1 MLKTF
6 VKFLK
11 FCGKRNKK
19 LFIISL
25 IVSLLFAMF
34 DVIKFACIY
43 IAIDSFLKGTLNN
56 NVILEILG
64 LLGVS
69 IIGMAI
75 CKYISTLLQCIAGYT
90 TGANKRIEIAEHL
103 RYMSMGYYNENSL
116 GYITGVT
123 TNAMEN
129 FSDVATRVVM
139 MVSDGFLQ
147 TIVITLML
155 FFMDYRIA
163 LIVVGVIILFLIIQI
178 LHQKEGRKLSPYKD
192 KADNHLI
199 EDVLEFSEGI
209 SEVKSYNLV
218 KDAKSKIY
226 SSIEDN
232 KNINTKMEFK
242 FGAFDIFEGGIMKL
256 GTVLICIISTLLY
269 FNGSLPLANTLVIIL
284 TSFLI
289 FSGLQRCGSFSSL
302 IKLVDM
308 TIDKA
313 NKILESETMNTKGV
327 DYAISKPL
335 IEVNNVSFSYENKEV
350 IKDMS
355 FKILPNTKTAII
367 GPSGGGKTTMA
378 KLIARFFDV
387 DKGEIKLD
395 GKNIKDY
402 SIDSLMRNFS
412 FVFQNVY
419 LFNDTIK
426 NNLKFG
432 KDDATDEEIVEAC
445 KRACCHDFIMSLE
458 NGYDTVITEGG
469 NSLSGGEKQRIS
481 IARAILKDAPI
492 IILDEATANID
503 VENES
508 LIINAF
514 KELTKNKTIIMIA
527 HRLKTVRDADQII
540 VIDSGKIVDLGTH
553 ETLSNKEGIYKR
565 FINERSEAIGFKL

>member
-6 VKFLK
+6 IKFLK
-11 FCGKRNKK
+11 FCGKRNKR

-25 IVSLLFAMF
+25 IVSLLFALF

-43 IAIDSFLKGTLNN
+43 IAIDAYLKGTLANN
-56 NVILEILG
+56 TILEILG
-64 LLGVS
+64 LLGIS
-69 IIGMAI
+69 IVGMSV

-163 LIVVGVIILFLIIQI
+163 LIVVGVIVLFLIIQV
-178 LHQKEGRKLSPYKD
+178 LHQREGRKLSPYKD

-218 KDAKSKIY
+218 TDAKSKIY
-226 SSIEDN
+226 NSIEEN
-232 KNINTKMEFK
+232 KNINTKMEIK
-242 FGAFDIFEGGIMKL
+242 FGVFDIFEGGVMKL
-256 GTVLICIISTLLY
+256 GTVLISIISILLY

-313 NKILESETMNTKGV
+313 NNILSSETMNTKGA
-327 DYAISKPL
+327 DYAINKPL
-335 IEVNNVSFSYENKEV
+335 IEVNNVRFSYENKEV

-355 FKILPNTKTAII
+355 FKILPNTKTAIV

-387 DKGEIKLD
+387 DSGSITLD

-402 SIDSLMRNFS
+402 SIDSLMKNFS

-432 KDDATDEEIVEAC
+432 KDNATDEEIIEAC
-445 KRACCHDFIMSLE
+445 KRSCCHDFIMSLE

-503 VENES
+503 VENEA
-508 LIINAF
+508 LIIKAF
-514 KELTKNKTIIMIA
+514 NELTKNKTIIMIA
-527 HRLKTVRDADQII
+527 HRLKTVRDANQII
-540 VIDSGKIVDLGTH
+540 VIDNGKIVDLGTH
-553 ETLSNKEGIYKR
+553 DELINKEGIYRR
-565 FINERSEAIGFKL
+565 FVDERSEAIGFKL

>member
-6 VKFLK
+6 IKFLK
-11 FCGKRNKK
+11 FCGKRNKR

-25 IVSLLFAMF
+25 IVSLLFALF

-43 IAIDSFLKGTLNN
+43 IAIDAYLKGTLSNN
-56 NVILEILG
+56 TILEILG

-69 IIGMAI
+69 IVGMSV

-163 LIVVGVIILFLIIQI
+163 LIVVGVIVLFLIIQV
-178 LHQKEGRKLSPYKD
+178 LHQREGRKLSPYKD

-218 KDAKSKIY
+218 TDAKSKIY
-226 SSIEDN
+226 NSIEEN
-232 KNINTKMEFK
+232 KNINTKMEIK
-242 FGAFDIFEGGIMKL
+242 FGVFDIFEGGVMKL
-256 GTVLICIISTLLY
+256 GTVLISIISILLY
-269 FNGSLPLANTLVIIL
+269 FNGSLPLVNTLVIIL

-313 NKILESETMNTKGV
+313 NNILSSETMNTKGA
-327 DYAISKPL
+327 DYVINKPL
-335 IEVNNVSFSYENKEV
+335 IEVNNVRFSYENKEV
-350 IKDMS
+350 IRDMS
-355 FKILPNTKTAII
+355 FKILPNTKTAIV

-387 DKGEIKLD
+387 DSGSITLD

-402 SIDSLMRNFS
+402 SIDSLMKNFS

-432 KDDATDEEIVEAC
+432 KDDATDEEIIDAC

-503 VENES
+503 VENEA
-508 LIINAF
+508 LIIKAF
-514 KELTKNKTIIMIA
+514 NELTKNKTIIMIA
-527 HRLKTVRDADQII
+527 HRLKTVRDANQII
-540 VIDSGKIVDLGTH
+540 VIDNGKIVDLGTH
-553 ETLSNKEGIYKR
+553 DELINKEGIYKR
-565 FINERSEAIGFKL
+565 FVNERSEAIGFKL

>member
-25 IVSLLFAMF
+25 IVSLLFALF

-43 IAIDSFLKGTLNN
+43 IAIDAYLKDNLTNN
-56 NVILEILG
+56 TILEILG

-69 IIGMAI
+69 IVGMSV

-147 TIVITLML
+147 TVVITLML

-163 LIVVGVIILFLIIQI
+163 LIVVGVIILFLIIQV

-192 KADNHLI
+192 KADSHLI

-218 KDAKSKIY
+218 TDAKSKIY
-226 SSIEDN
+226 NSIEEN
-232 KNINTKMEFK
+232 KNINTKMEIK
-242 FGAFDIFEGGIMKL
+242 FGVFDIFEGGVMKL
-256 GTVLICIISTLLY
+256 GTVLISIISILLY
-269 FNGSLPLANTLVIIL
+269 FNGSLPLSNTLVIIL

-313 NKILESETMNTKGV
+313 NNILSSETMNTNGA
-327 DYAISKPL
+327 DYAINKPL
-335 IEVNNVSFSYENKEV
+335 IEVNNVRFSYENKEV

-355 FKILPNTKTAII
+355 FKILPNTKTAIV
-367 GPSGGGKTTMA
+367 GPSGGGKTTIA

-387 DKGEIKLD
+387 DSGSITLD

-402 SIDSLMRNFS
+402 SIDSLMKNFS

-426 NNLKFG
+426 NNLRFG
-432 KDDATDEEIVEAC
+432 KDNATDEEIIEAC

-503 VENES
+503 VENEA
-508 LIINAF
+508 LIIKAF
-514 KELTKNKTIIMIA
+514 NELTKNKTIIMIA
-527 HRLKTVRDADQII
+527 HRLKTVRDANQII
-540 VIDSGKIVDLGTH
+540 VIDNGKIVDLGTH
-553 ETLSNKEGIYKR
+553 DELINKEGIYKN
-565 FINERSEAIGFKL
+565 FVSERSEAIGFKL